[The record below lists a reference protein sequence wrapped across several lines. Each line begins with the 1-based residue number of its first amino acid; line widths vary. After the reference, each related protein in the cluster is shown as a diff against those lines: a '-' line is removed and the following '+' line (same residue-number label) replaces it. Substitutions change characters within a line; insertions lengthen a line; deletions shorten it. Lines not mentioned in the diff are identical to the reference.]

1 MSDEDSLGST
11 LCFPRRIYV
20 LLVAIGFLVYG
31 VYNALY
37 YITLGAINM
46 TSMKPTHGCHGA
58 ACDELMSCSATLES
72 SYNVR
77 LAIVAIGSLVFGIIG
92 TNAIYNKYAAD
103 LYKFSWWLVVCSV
116 LMAGVLLMDASY
128 LVLCRDHYS
137 YNIITE
143 VILWPIFGLPVSQG
157 VKYEI
162 RQLNTYPSKYVNA
175 LTHHNMMG
183 WYVAGMLLKI
193 AFFAHAAF
201 QSFVLSQRFHYGM
214 AGMGA
219 NFSIEGWRKRLMLRY
234 EINEVGYN
242 TMDLSFATA
251 MDMGWEKDEYKLTK
265 PLNQPHWYR
274 GGMMPG
280 PGMGNAYDGFH
291 DDRRNVLL

>member
-11 LCFPRRIYV
+11 LGLPRRIYV

-46 TSMKPTHGCHGA
+46 TSMKPTHGCHGK
-58 ACDELMSCSATLES
+58 ACDDLMTCSASLES
-72 SYNVR
+72 SYHFRICV
-77 LAIVAIGSLVFGIIG
+77 VAIGSLVFGIIG
-92 TNAIYNKYAAD
+92 TNAIYNKYAPD

-116 LMAGVLLMDASY
+116 LMASVLLMDAGY

-137 YNIITE
+137 YNIIAE
-143 VILWPIFGLPVSQG
+143 VILWPILGMPVSQG
-157 VKYEI
+157 IKFEI
-162 RQLNTYPSKYVNA
+162 RQLNSYPSNYVNA
-175 LTHHNMMG
+175 LTHHNIMG
-183 WYVAGMLLKI
+183 WYTAWMLFKV

-201 QSFVLSQRFHYGM
+201 QGFVLTQRFHYGL

-219 NFSIEGWRKRLMLRY
+219 NFSIEGWKKRLMMRY

-242 TMDLSFATA
+242 TMDMSFKTA
-251 MDMGWEKDEYKLTK
+251 MDMGWDESEYVATK
-265 PLNQPHWYR
+265 PLQQSHWYK
-274 GGMMPG
+274 PEQ
-280 PGMGNAYDGFH
+280 GMGKAYDGFH